1 MIPVKGHPNL
11 FRDEKSGAI
20 INKDNV
26 AYEQYLLSKR
36 KRDIDKNQINELK
49 NEIEEIKIMI
59 KELLEKQ

>member
-26 AYEQYLLSKR
+26 AYEQYLLSRR
-36 KRDIDKNQINELK
+36 KRDLDKNQINELK
-49 NEIEEIKIMI
+49 SEIEEIKSML
-59 KELLEKQ
+59 KELLKNQ